1 MLEQGREAAGE
12 GQREG
17 KEAVA
22 RGQTDGARRV
32 ALQGGER
39 ALPAHE
45 QVARLRG
52 HLAQLLQELG
62 ELLDRVRDRVRAR
75 LG

>member
-1 MLEQGREAAGE
+1 MLEQRRKAAGE
-12 GQREG
+12 GQRESE
-17 KEAVA
+17 EAVA
-22 RGQTDGARRV
+22 RGQADGARRV

-39 ALPAHE
+39 ALPAQE

-52 HLAQLLQELG
+52 HLAQLLQELR
-62 ELLDRVRDRVRAR
+62 ELLDRVRVRVRVR